1 MRQMRNTAHYRH
13 ALISRLLNILYPS
26 LCPACGNPSDQWTY
40 SPVCSACWSQLKRYS
55 GPSCM
60 ICALPVASEHA
71 RICGQCM
78 QKAPPFSRVITY
90 GLYEGVLA
98 QAIHQFK
105 FHRIRRLSKPLG
117 NLLLH
122 LDIPHADGII
132 PVPLSKKGLIARG
145 FNQSLLIS
153 HIIAKHTGITLCMD
167 FLFKTKDTPPQIGLS
182 ARERLSNL
190 KNAFEVHG
198 NLKDLRVL
206 LVDDVITTGA
216 TVRECSKMLMKA
228 GAQEVIVLALA
239 RAPLL

>member
-1 MRQMRNTAHYRH
+1 M
-13 ALISRLLNILYPS
+13 L
-26 LCPACGNPSDQWTY
+26 
-40 SPVCSACWSQLKRYS
+40 
-55 GPSCM
+55 
-60 ICALPVASEHA
+60 CALPVASEHA

-90 GLYEGVLA
+90 GLYEGVLSE
-98 QAIHQFK
+98 AIHQFK
-105 FHRIRRLSKPLG
+105 FHRVRRLSKPLG

-122 LDIPHADGII
+122 LEIPRADGII
-132 PVPLSKKGLIARG
+132 PVPLTKKDLMARG
-145 FNQSLLIS
+145 FNQSLLIANV
-153 HIIAKHTGITLCMD
+153 IARHTGIALFMD
-167 FLFKTKDTPPQIGLS
+167 FLFKTKETAPQIGLS

-190 KNAFEVHG
+190 RNAFEVHG

-216 TVRECSKMLMKA
+216 TVKECSKMLLKA